1 MMTIKQE
8 VTNNKV
14 SKVVEIYDDNKAGR
28 QQQQGQ
34 LRS

>member
-1 MMTIKQE
+1 MTIKQE

-14 SKVVEIYDDNKAGR
+14 SKVVEVYDDNKAGSHH
-28 QQQQGQ
+28 QQGQ